1 MVLAQFL
8 ITPANNN
15 TVFPIGISGKASIRV
30 LGIEY
35 SDTSGGGGGNNGDKR
50 IIQIISDSLY
60 FPYSPA
66 KYITL
71 LSNTSA
77 TVIDQG
83 KSDYHLS
90 NVALNSG
97 IRLQVI
103 DRATGVE
110 PVNFVACVLNLS
122 IEALNRNVE
131 VE

>member
-8 ITPANNN
+8 ITPANDN

-35 SDTSGGGGGNNGDKR
+35 QDEENKNDPQ
-50 IIQIISDSLY
+50 IIQIVSDSLY

-66 KYITL
+66 KYITFL
-71 LSNTSA
+71 TYSHAT

-83 KSDYHLS
+83 RTDYHLT

-97 IRLQVI
+97 IQLRVI
-103 DRATGVE
+103 DKTTGAQ
-110 PVNFVACVLNLS
+110 PAHFKACILTLS

>member
-30 LGIEY
+30 LSIEY
-35 SDTSGGGGGNNGDKR
+35 QDDENKNDPQ
-50 IIQIISDSLY
+50 IIQIVSDSLY

-66 KYITL
+66 KFITFL
-71 LSNTSA
+71 TYSHAT
-77 TVIDQG
+77 TVIDNG
-83 KSDYHLS
+83 RTDYHLT

-97 IRLQVI
+97 IRLQII
-103 DRATGVE
+103 DKATGVE
-110 PVNFVACVLNLS
+110 PAHFSACVLNLS

>member
-35 SDTSGGGGGNNGDKR
+35 LDNTKKDVGE
-50 IIQIISDSLY
+50 IIQIVSDSLY

-66 KYITL
+66 KFITF
-71 LSNTSA
+71 LSHSHST

-83 KSDYHLS
+83 KNDYHLA

-103 DRATGVE
+103 AKTTGTE
-110 PVNFVACVLNLS
+110 PADFEACVLTLS

>member
-35 SDTSGGGGGNNGDKR
+35 QDDENKNDPQ
-50 IIQIISDSLY
+50 IIQIVSDSLY

-66 KYITL
+66 KFITFL
-71 LSNTSA
+71 TYPHATS
-77 TVIDQG
+77 TIDNG
-83 KSDYHLS
+83 RTDYHLT

-97 IRLQVI
+97 IRLQII
-103 DRATGVE
+103 DKTTGEE
-110 PVNFVACVLNLS
+110 PANFMACVLNLS

>member
-8 ITPANNN
+8 ITPANDN

-35 SDTSGGGGGNNGDKR
+35 QDEENKNDPQ
-50 IIQIISDSLY
+50 IIQIVSDSLY

-66 KYITL
+66 KYITFL
-71 LSNTSA
+71 TYSHAT

-83 KSDYHLS
+83 RTDYHLT

-97 IRLQVI
+97 IQLRVI
-103 DRATGVE
+103 DKTTGVQ
-110 PVNFVACVLNLS
+110 PAHFKACILTLS